1 MQHVPDRVTQEGRGR
16 EGAMFSRGLIAGT
29 LLLAAAEC
37 RDSTDPAVTLRLQSS
52 PDFSAIVTKST
63 LVEGVT
69 PEGWMS
75 AYEVWVAIPPSA
87 TADAGVLVPTEGPVY
102 RITGGTR
109 LATDTASDISA
120 GDSIEVWHDGLAVYG
135 AAQAPPGA
143 PAYFATQIVIV
154 R

>member
-1 MQHVPDRVTQEGRGR
+1 MS
-16 EGAMFSRGLIAGT
+16 SRTMIAGS
-29 LLLAAAEC
+29 LLLAAAGC
-37 RDSTDPAVTLRLQSS
+37 RDGIGPTVKLALQSS

-63 LVEGVT
+63 LLEGVT

-75 AYEVWVAIPPSA
+75 AYEVWVAIPPSD
-87 TADAGVLVPTEGPVY
+87 TADAGVLVPAEGPVY

-109 LATDTASDISA
+109 LATDTASDITA

-135 AAQAPPGA
+135 AAQAPPDA